1 MKTTINF
8 AALAGSLLLALA
20 AGCSKS
26 GPQPQQALDPAKVPA
41 VINQAFQAAPD
52 DSKQQAAT
60 FVSAFQGQDTP
71 KAFEQLRKLSQQS
84 NLSVDQRA
92 AVSRAM
98 QTTFQQLQAAAQN
111 GDAAAKAAVHQY
123 LSTR

>member
-1 MKTTINF
+1 MKTTTNF
-8 AALAGSLLLALA
+8 GALAGSLLLVLA

-26 GPQPQQALDPAKVPA
+26 GPQSQQALDPAKVPT

-52 DSKQQAAT
+52 DSKQQAAA
-60 FVSAFQGQDTP
+60 FVTTFQGQDAP

-84 NLSVDQRA
+84 NLSADQRT
-92 AVSRAM
+92 AVAQAM
-98 QTTFQQLQAAAQN
+98 QTTFRQLQAAAQN